1 VKAGIHP
8 ESGEHRYL
16 ISNRINLPASAG
28 ICNTLL
34 SRLLAHASLHFYA
47 ESLCIA
53 DFQLPIAD
61 LDIRQLQILKS
72 AIGNR
77 QSAIKTVVAHI

>member
-1 VKAGIHP
+1 
-8 ESGEHRYL
+8 
-16 ISNRINLPASAG
+16 
-28 ICNTLL
+28 
-34 SRLLAHASLHFYA
+34 
-47 ESLCIA
+47 
-53 DFQLPIAD
+53 LPIAD